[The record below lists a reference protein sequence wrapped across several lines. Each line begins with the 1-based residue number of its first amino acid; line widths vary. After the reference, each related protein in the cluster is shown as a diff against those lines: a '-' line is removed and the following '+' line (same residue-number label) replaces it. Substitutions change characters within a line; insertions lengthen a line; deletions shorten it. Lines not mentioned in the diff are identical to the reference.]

1 MTVTP
6 TTSKEVSKEVKKK
19 SEREKLGLLGR
30 KHKTKSKK
38 KGKAST
44 ASRCSTK
51 QRDAFFL
58 QYISTKVQILTLF
71 FLRKV
76 KRAKHRAART
86 DKNNMRP

>member
-19 SEREKLGLLGR
+19 SEREKLELLGR

-38 KGKAST
+38 KGKANK

-51 QRDAFFL
+51 
-58 QYISTKVQILTLF
+58 II
-71 FLRKV
+71 
-76 KRAKHRAART
+76 
-86 DKNNMRP
+86 